1 MSAVVNQTRRAM
13 ENKARMADKALIQ
26 VILQEYR
33 DRSVDSITGP
43 TAIRKYEAATGRHRV
58 WPGFASDILKS
69 KRDHVS
75 SRRELDSASFTTAR
89 LLAPSGVAA
98 VRRKP
103 SKVKRTLL
111 DGIPIACF
119 NIGGEKRLCFDQLIS
134 EVLKEFTLSEVN
146 NSRDFL
152 KIYCPKCDEDQLE
165 SLKLSKA
172 VPWSDSSCLLITK
185 SDAYRL
191 CSALL
196 AKKAPQRHDKKY
208 TKPFLEVYHECFG
221 GCEGIFEPEIYNEP
235 HAKCVTC
242 LECYRM
248 FSPRKFVT
256 HSHATMEIQTCH
268 WGMDSS
274 KWRDYLLL
282 PDDKADDELIKVGK
296 LRFLVVLSICSHE
309 MQCAA
314 VNAVFTPS
322 LSRWKLVFI

>member
-1 MSAVVNQTRRAM
+1 MD
-13 ENKARMADKALIQ
+13 NKVRVADKALIQ

-43 TAIRKYEAATGRHRV
+43 TAIRKYEEATGRHRV
-58 WPGFASDILKS
+58 WPGFSSDILKGQP
-69 KRDHVS
+69 DHVS
-75 SRRELDSASFTTAR
+75 SRRELDSASSFTTAR

-98 VRRKP
+98 VRKKT

-119 NIGGEKRLCFDQLIS
+119 NIGGEKRLCFEQLRS
-134 EVLKEFTLSEVN
+134 DVLREFNSSEVN
-146 NSRDFL
+146 TSRDHL

-165 SLKLSKA
+165 SLKLSKTIA
-172 VPWSDSSCLLITK
+172 WTDSSSLLITK

-196 AKKAPQRHDKKY
+196 ANKAPQRHDKKY
-208 TKPFLEVYHECFG
+208 TKPYIDVYHECFG
-221 GCEGIFEPEIYNEP
+221 GCEGIFEPEIYTEP

-248 FSPRKFVT
+248 YSPRKFVT
-256 HSHATMEIQTCH
+256 HTHATMEIQTCH

-274 KWRDYLLL
+274 KWRDYMLL
-282 PDDKADDELIKVGK
+282 PDDKAEDEFIKV
-296 LRFLVVLSICSHE
+296 RFTRTVCG
-309 MQCAA
+309 A
-314 VNAVFTPS
+314 
-322 LSRWKLVFI
+322 